1 MSQSPFVQCP
11 DCNFISSSQ
20 GHLGIHRSKMHKCS
34 VPVNIKSVNI
44 VRLFPEG
51 KSYYCCLCHNV
62 IASFPN
68 FKRHFSTSHNRI
80 TLNVSAKCIICDREF
95 AKPTGAGVHIQ
106 RAHKIGKN
114 DPYPLSPLPVRSY
127 VDSTPMVPSLRSRS
141 SRRISLVNSPL
152 SGITTSPLQ
161 SSTYISD
168 DHDTFESRHVKPAS
182 PRSTNLLSNGP
193 DVLSPFNS
201 QLPPPPSSFR
211 DQSDDPE
218 PVLIDLDPGYDD
230 DVPPPSPPRPCPSS
244 PSVSGNVSESLV
256 AFAGCTD
263 LNVEAPSFIPPTPPP
278 PVEFYDSSRSYITS

>member
-34 VPVNIKSVNI
+34 VPENIKSVNI

-51 KSYYCCLCHNV
+51 KPYYCCLCHNT

-68 FKRHFSTSHNRI
+68 FKRHFSTSHKGI

-95 AKPTGAGVHIQ
+95 SKPTGAGVHIQ

-114 DPYPLSPLPVRSY
+114 NPYPLSPSPVRSY
-127 VDSTPMVPSLRSRS
+127 VDYPSTPMAPSLRSRR

-152 SGITTSPLQ
+152 SGITTSSLQ
-161 SSTYISD
+161 CSTYISD
-168 DHDTFESRHVKPAS
+168 DHDTFESRYVKPAS
-182 PRSTNLLSNGP
+182 PRPTKLISNGP

-201 QLPPPPSSFR
+201 QLPAPPSSSR
-211 DQSDDPE
+211 DPA
-218 PVLIDLDPGYDD
+218 PVLADLDPGYDD
-230 DVPPPSPPRPCPSS
+230 DVPPPLHDPAHPHPLLVELSPNHWS
-244 PSVSGNVSESLV
+244 PLSVVL
-256 AFAGCTD
+256 
-263 LNVEAPSFIPPTPPP
+263 I
-278 PVEFYDSSRSYITS
+278 